1 MVAAAAAMTC
11 FGLVVVAASLKAP
24 SVLMEVSGAP
34 MQMLEM
40 QERKPA
46 PSVWQQIGAQDP
58 HAAANTLF
66 AQNDQ
71 FGYKARPQMLS
82 QAALQ
87 KLWGFNMGYEHH
99 EQPPI
104 FFGGSARGGEPVSPA
119 AMATGTSVRSQML
132 AWGWPQERQKTAH
145 IRLGPAKEMAGMEAP
160 VGDDARPRPTAARGV
175 ESGLSK
181 SKLQKLWMFN
191 MGYEHHEQP
200 PIYFGSARRSFTP
213 VI

>member
-1 MVAAAAAMTC
+1 
-11 FGLVVVAASLKAP
+11 
-24 SVLMEVSGAP
+24 
-34 MQMLEM
+34 
-40 QERKPA
+40 
-46 PSVWQQIGAQDP
+46 
-58 HAAANTLF
+58 
-66 AQNDQ
+66 
-71 FGYKARPQMLS
+71 
-82 QAALQ
+82 
-87 KLWGFNMGYEHH
+87 MGYEHH

-132 AWGWPQERQKTAH
+132 AWGWPQERQRTAH
-145 IRLGPAKEMAGMEAP
+145 IPQGLAKEMAGMEAP
-160 VGDDARPRPTAARGV
+160 RGDDARPRAARGV